1 MARTPRTIRKKAAAA
16 RRRLPMN
23 EEPARELSFDTDER
37 SARIGDPMDPQ
48 ELRRAMPLR
57 REREAGLTG
66 GEIAGRPGDHV
77 TGDDLSPETLIDADG
92 AGTSAAY
99 SIRSPMETMLRV
111 VDESEIGEGFGK
123 DEAELAQD
131 DPVGDE
137 SAETIRRAHRTAP
150 QP

>member
-1 MARTPRTIRKKAAAA
+1 MARTPRNIRRKAAAK

-37 SARIGDPMDPQ
+37 SARIGDPMDPA

-66 GEIAGRPGDHV
+66 GELPGDPGGRV
-77 TGDDLSPETLIDADG
+77 TGDDLSPETLIDEDG
-92 AGTSAAY
+92 TGTSAAY
-99 SIRSPMETMLRV
+99 SMRTPMESMLRV

-123 DEAELAQD
+123 DEAELAEE
-131 DPVGDE
+131 DPVGD
-137 SAETIRRAHRTAP
+137 SAARQNRRARRTAP

>member
-16 RRRLPMN
+16 RRRLPLN
-23 EEPARELSFDTDER
+23 EEPAHELSFDSDER

-66 GEIAGRPGDHV
+66 GEIPGRPGDHV
-77 TGDDLSPETLIDADG
+77 TGDDLSPETLLDADG
-92 AGTSAAY
+92 SGTPAAY
-99 SIRSPMETMLRV
+99 SMRAPMETMLRV

-123 DEAELAQD
+123 DEAELAQE
-131 DPVGDE
+131 DPVADE
-137 SAETIRRAHRTAP
+137 AVDTNRRAHRTAP
-150 QP
+150 HP